1 MVATVA
7 SAAESRFWAVDA
19 YLKLLADAGLEVTRA
34 EEAAD
39 AGEAGEATDALDR
52 AATKLADLRAGWPGM
67 TKPERAIVGPAASPL
82 RDRLD
87 RTRARLPKR
96 VALSE
101 GAPERDP
108 DEEVDP
114 APAA

>member
-7 SAAESRFWAVDA
+7 SAAESRFRAVDA
-19 YLKLLADAGLEVTRA
+19 YLKRLADAGLELTHA
-34 EEAAD
+34 EHEAD
-39 AGEAGEATDALDR
+39 AGEAGQAGDALDR
-52 AATKLADLRAGWPGM
+52 ASEHLADLREAWPEM
-67 TKPERAIVGPAASPL
+67 TRAERAIVGPAAAPL
-82 RDRLD
+82 RARLD

-96 VALSE
+96 TALSE

-108 DEEVDP
+108 DEEIDP